1 LNRRFENRRILL
13 GVTGGIAAYKACD
26 VLRRLQ
32 REGAEIRVVMT
43 AAAQKFVT
51 PLTFETLSGNE
62 VVTEMFPEHRT
73 VKTRHVQWA
82 EWAECILVCPATLN
96 CIGKTASG
104 IADDFLT
111 TLIAASRSPVVFVP
125 AMDHRM
131 AENAVFLS
139 NCEKLKSLGYTMVPF
154 ESGELASGAEGPGR
168 LAKPERI
175 LDGVRAALTGTHRL
189 KGFKVLVTA
198 GPTAEPIDPVR
209 FISNRSS
216 GKMGLAIAEE
226 AALRGA
232 EVTLV
237 TGARF
242 PHVMDGIRCIAAGTA
257 REMAQIVQAEW
268 ERHDVL
274 IAAAAVADYRP
285 ATVSKQKIKKE
296 SGTLLL
302 NLERT
307 EDVLQLASSV
317 KGDRVVVGFA
327 LETQNGVAN
336 ALRKLKDKDLDLIC
350 LNNPLEPGSGF
361 DTETNRISLIGRDQ
375 SIQELPLMPKWDAA
389 RSILDAVEPMMKNR

>member
-1 LNRRFENRRILL
+1 LNGRLENRRILL
-13 GVTGGIAAYKACD
+13 GVTGGIAAYKACE

-43 AAAQKFVT
+43 AAAQKFMT
-51 PLTFETLSGNE
+51 PLTFETLSRNE

-82 EWAECILVCPATLN
+82 EWAECILICPATLN

-111 TLIAASRSPVVFVP
+111 TVIAASRCPVVFAP
-125 AMDHRM
+125 AMDCQM
-131 AENAVFLS
+131 AGNGAFLS
-139 NCEKLKSLGYTMVPF
+139 NCEKLKSLGYGLVPF

-175 LDGVRAALTGTHRL
+175 LDGVRAALVGTKRL

-216 GKMGLAIAEE
+216 GRMGLALAEE
-226 AALRGA
+226 AALRSA

-242 PHVMDGIRCIAAGTA
+242 PHVMDGIRCLAVGTA
-257 REMAQIVQAEW
+257 REMAETVHAEW

-285 ATVSKQKIKKE
+285 ASVSRQKIKKD
-296 SGTLLL
+296 SDALLL

-307 EDVLQLASSV
+307 EDVLQQASSV

-327 LETQNGVAN
+327 LETENGVAN
-336 ALRKLKDKDLDLIC
+336 ALRKLQGKDLDLIC

-361 DTETNRISLIGRDQ
+361 YTETNRITLIGRDQ
-375 SIQELPLMPKWDAA
+375 SVQELPLMPKWDAA
-389 RSILDAVEPMMKNR
+389 RSILDAVETLMKNR